1 MCGIVGGLTPN
12 IALGID
18 ALYHR
23 GPDARGA
30 ITVGKVSL
38 GHTRLSILGPDAI
51 EWFRFGEFAGWL
63 IEGERG

>member
-12 IALGID
+12 IALG
-18 ALYHR
+18 A
-23 GPDARGA
+23 
-30 ITVGKVSL
+30 
-38 GHTRLSILGPDAI
+38 DAI